1 MIIVSYYL
9 ILSNTAI
16 EVKITIMKV
25 ILFLASE
32 SDKEHGNAI
41 LEVLKEFGVPN
52 ETVIGSAHKVPEK
65 VYAKI
70 EELNSLK
77 ELTVIITCVGM
88 SNGIGGVL
96 AGSSVHPV
104 IVCPIFKDQADY
116 LVNIHSSL
124 QMPSDVPAMTVLNPK
139 NAALAAVKILAGGDE
154 GLRKKIEE
162 RIKKVKAKY

>member
-1 MIIVSYYL
+1 
-9 ILSNTAI
+9 
-16 EVKITIMKV
+16 MKV

-32 SDKEHGNAI
+32 SDKEHGDKI
-41 LEVLKEFGVPN
+41 LEVLKEFGINV
-52 ETVIGSAHKVPEK
+52 ETMIASAHKVPEK

-70 EELNSLK
+70 EELNTSK
-77 ELTVIITCVGM
+77 EPTVIITCVGM

-96 AGSSVHPV
+96 AGSSIHPV

-124 QMPSDVPAMTVLNPK
+124 QMPSDVPAMTVVHPK
-139 NAALAAVKILAGGDE
+139 NAALAAVKILAESDTD
-154 GLRKKIEE
+154 LQKKVAE

>member
-1 MIIVSYYL
+1 M
-9 ILSNTAI
+9 SNTII
-16 EVKITIMKV
+16 EVKIDSMKV

-32 SDKEHGNAI
+32 SDKEHGDKI
-41 LEVLKEFGVPN
+41 LEVLKEFGINV
-52 ETVIGSAHKVPEK
+52 ETMIASAHKVPEK

-70 EELNSLK
+70 EELNTSK
-77 ELTVIITCVGM
+77 EPTVIITCVGM

-96 AGSSVHPV
+96 AGSSIHPV

-124 QMPSDVPAMTVLNPK
+124 QMPSDVPAMTVVHPK
-139 NAALAAVKILAGGDE
+139 NAALAAVKILAESDTD
-154 GLRKKIEE
+154 LQKKVAE

>member
-1 MIIVSYYL
+1 MRTII
-9 ILSNTAI
+9 
-16 EVKITIMKV
+16 
-25 ILFLASE
+25 FLASE
-32 SDKEHGNAI
+32 SDKEHGDAI
-41 LEVLKEFGVPN
+41 QNVLKEFDVTC

-65 VYAKI
+65 VFAKI
-70 EELNSLK
+70 EELNK
-77 ELTVIITCVGM
+77 AHEPTVIITCVGM

-139 NAALAAVKILAGGDE
+139 NAALAAVKILAEGDE
-154 GLRKKIEE
+154 GLKKKMAE
-162 RIKKVKAKY
+162 RIAKVKAKY

>member
-1 MIIVSYYL
+1 
-9 ILSNTAI
+9 
-16 EVKITIMKV
+16 MKV

-41 LEVLKEFGVPN
+41 VEVLNEFKVPA
-52 ETVIGSAHKVPEK
+52 EITIGSAHKVPEK

-70 EELNSLK
+70 QELNDVQ
-77 ELTVIITCVGM
+77 EPIVIITCVGM

-96 AGSSVHPV
+96 AASSVHPV
-104 IVCPIFKDQADY
+104 IVCPIFKDQSDY

-139 NAALAAVKILAGGDE
+139 NAALAAVKILAEGDKE
-154 GLRKKIEE
+154 LKKRVAE
-162 RIKKVKAKY
+162 RIAKVKAKY